1 MPIDET
7 KCCGGHTKKKEETGE
22 CCQIGA
28 QQRAE
33 QQTYEHSPRS
43 LSVHELAKTNPTKKY
58 RELEKMKEQY
68 E

>member
-1 MPIDET
+1 MSIDET
-7 KCCGGHTKKKEETGE
+7 KCCEEHTKKKEQSGE
-22 CCQIGA
+22 CCQIGV

-33 QQTYEHSPRS
+33 QQTYEHSPMS
-43 LSVHELAKTNPTKKY
+43 LSIQELAKSNPTKTY

>member
-7 KCCGGHTKKKEETGE
+7 KGCSMHTKEKEESGT
-22 CCQIGA
+22 CCQIN
-28 QQRAE
+28 AE
-33 QQTYEHSPRS
+33 QQTYEHSVPTMS
-43 LSVHELAKTNPTKKY
+43 IHELAKANPTKKY

>member
-7 KCCGGHTKKKEETGE
+7 KCCGGHTKKKEASGE

-33 QQTYEHSPRS
+33 QQTYEHSPMS
-43 LSVHELAKTNPTKKY
+43 LSIHELAKSNPTKTY

>member
-7 KCCGGHTKKKEETGE
+7 KCCEGHTKKKEASGE
-22 CCQIGA
+22 CCQIN
-28 QQRAE
+28 AE
-33 QQTYEHSPRS
+33 QQTYEHSVPTMS
-43 LSVHELAKTNPTKKY
+43 IYELAKTNPSKKY